1 MFCGFFI
8 ACIVN
13 FSQIVYCIL
22 FLGGWTKTVLYR
34 PNSVKHS
41 HHGQGVQTLNYVTH
55 ERSRSTYP
63 APVPRGR
70 VGGRYVPGGIDAPRG
85 EQVTRMFMDG
95 ASVFD
100 FLLVC
105 CYGCIMSYIQI
116 ILVRIDTISFQWLL
130 VVFFKSVILRIF
142 FLLPYLISGK
152 FYAAYFSERQLPGCN
167 HLLKYI
173 KSIKLYQK
181 QNT

>member
-1 MFCGFFI
+1 MIYPVVPSPSPHFLRAYRKWNEIKETKSEFEVVDIKPLPRVDIGISLVFNTVRVLWIFYRMYSKIFHKSYTAFC
-8 ACIVN
+8 
-13 FSQIVYCIL
+13 
-22 FLGGWTKTVLYR
+22 LGGWTKTVLYR

-95 ASVFD
+95 PFGS
-100 FLLVC
+100 
-105 CYGCIMSYIQI
+105 
-116 ILVRIDTISFQWLL
+116 
-130 VVFFKSVILRIF
+130 KSVILV
-142 FLLPYLISGK
+142 
-152 FYAAYFSERQLPGCN
+152 AY
-167 HLLKYI
+167 
-173 KSIKLYQK
+173 
-181 QNT
+181 